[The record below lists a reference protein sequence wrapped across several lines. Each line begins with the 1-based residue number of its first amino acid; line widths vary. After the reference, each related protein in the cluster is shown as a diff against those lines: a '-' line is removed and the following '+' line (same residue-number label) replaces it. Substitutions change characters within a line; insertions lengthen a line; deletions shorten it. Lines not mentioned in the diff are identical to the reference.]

1 MIGFISIYKKD
12 IVKVKIEI
20 NHQTMKI
27 IKKNIFKSL
36 FLYMIIWLETVLKKA
51 AVESVL
57 IIYADKSTW
66 QYHPIIVSITINY
79 KEQIVI
85 IDIKLDM

>member
-36 FLYMIIWLETVLKKA
+36 FLYMII
-51 AVESVL
+51 
-57 IIYADKSTW
+57 
-66 QYHPIIVSITINY
+66 
-79 KEQIVI
+79 
-85 IDIKLDM
+85 